1 MPRVCFTLQ
10 VDPDRLD
17 EYRARHSRVW
27 PEMLT
32 ALAESGWHDYSLFLR
47 EDGLLVGYL
56 VTDDFAAAQ
65 AAMRTSDVNA
75 RWQAEMAPYFVDLDH
90 GAPDRAMRPLDEV
103 FNLEAQLVAARATR
117 LATEP
122 ETRLAAKTG
131 ETP

>member
-17 EYRARHSRVW
+17 EYRARHTRVW
-27 PEMLT
+27 PEMLA

-65 AAMRTSDVNA
+65 AAMQTSDVNA
-75 RWQAEMAPYFVDLDH
+75 RWQAEMAPYFVGLDQ
-90 GAPDRAMRPLDEV
+90 GAADRAIRPLDEV
-103 FNLEAQLVAARATR
+103 FNLEAQLSAER
-117 LATEP
+117 
-122 ETRLAAKTG
+122 ETRLAAETG
-131 ETP
+131 DTP